1 MSVKRKKEVCI
12 MEKKELTTLK
22 DEINAIMKQYGYE
35 VIAYC
40 LDERIGRSTH
50 RRATI
55 EFTMEPIEDPE

>member
-1 MSVKRKKEVCI
+1 

-22 DEINAIMKQYGYE
+22 DEINVIMKQYGYE

-40 LDERIGRSTH
+40 LDERSGRSTH